1 METDSA
7 DSRYVANN
15 NADKKSVIRDAGRRP
30 PFALKGP
37 PIAELSKRR
46 ELGTFLRSKRR
57 RLDPNELGLQ
67 ARRRRTPGPSR
78 EEVAYLAG
86 ISADWYGR
94 LEGGRESNPS
104 RATLQA
110 IANVLRLTD
119 PERAFAF
126 ALVGL
131 ADPRSDVP
139 TDDGKAYVL
148 DRLIFDPLHLALCV
162 GDQYLTPIKWNAI
175 ADAWWG
181 LSDIESPAERNFVS
195 RFDDPYIMALGGDEY
210 ETMSRA
216 IVGMFRRAHV
226 SAPTPFSQQIL
237 DVAMR
242 KPAFRRLWDEHGIS
256 DQAWESGGPHA
267 RVHPAVGPVRI
278 KTLQLSLPLAPEIIV
293 AVAPDEASVEAFDRL
308 REIGRDSRFL
318 PALSARDSN

>member
-1 METDSA
+1 LTTA
-7 DSRYVANN
+7 DAACHLAR
-15 NADKKSVIRDAGRRP
+15 KE
-30 PFALKGP
+30 P

-46 ELGTFLRSKRR
+46 ELGTFLLSKRR

-104 RATLQA
+104 RTTLQA

-119 PERAFAF
+119 AERAFAF

-131 ADPRSDVP
+131 ADPRSEDP

-148 DRLIFDPLHLALCV
+148 DRLIFDPLRVALCV
-162 GDQYLTPIKWNAI
+162 SDPYLTPIMWNAI
-175 ADAWWG
+175 ADAWWR
-181 LSDIESPAERNFVS
+181 LSEIETPAERNFVA
-195 RFDDPYIMALGGDEY
+195 RLTDPHMIALGGDQF
-210 ETMSRA
+210 ETLSRA
-216 IVGMFRRAHV
+216 VVGMFRRAHV

-237 DVAMR
+237 DVAMQE
-242 KPAFRRLWDEHGIS
+242 PAFRRLWDEHGIS
-256 DQAWESGGPHA
+256 DEAWESGGPHE
-267 RVHPAVGPVRI
+267 RIHSAVGPVRI
-278 KTLQLSLPLAPEIIV
+278 KTLHLSVPRAPEIIV
-293 AVAPDEASVEAFDRL
+293 AVAPADEASAEAFDRL
-308 REIGRDSRFL
+308 REIGRDSRSL
-318 PALSARDSN
+318 PALSARR